1 MLLPSCALKISIL
14 YSLLWV
20 VGSCVCVSV
29 LLLHQ
34 ICAIHADILCYF
46 CTLMLIC
53 YFCSCFFARCW
64 CYHFVV
70 IICFL
75 LISHVFA
82 SRRFFDSVTNKDSP
96 LPPAVQQGSN
106 LSDAKGDHP
115 KVDITDLIRESNE
128 VCVLVGMFLHPT
140 QCLHCAGYVVQT
152 SIGNLS
158 RVTGITVCILLRLT
172 ENHIHYKIDMFLYF
186 LFIFFLNCLECAC

>member
-1 MLLPSCALKISIL
+1 M
-14 YSLLWV
+14 
-20 VGSCVCVSV
+20 
-29 LLLHQ
+29 
-34 ICAIHADILCYF
+34 
-46 CTLMLIC
+46 
-53 YFCSCFFARCW
+53 
-64 CYHFVV
+64 

-140 QCLHCAGYVVQT
+140 QCLCCAGYVVQT
-152 SIGNLS
+152 SVGNLF
-158 RVTGITVCILLRLT
+158 RVVGIMVCILLRLAD
-172 ENHIHYKIDMFLYF
+172 NHKCYNIDLVLYF
-186 LFIFFLNCLECAC
+186 LLLFL